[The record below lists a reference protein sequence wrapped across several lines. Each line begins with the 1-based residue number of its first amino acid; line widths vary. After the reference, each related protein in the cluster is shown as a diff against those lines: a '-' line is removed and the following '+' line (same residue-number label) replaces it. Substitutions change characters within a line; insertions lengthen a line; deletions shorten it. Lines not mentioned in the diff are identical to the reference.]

1 MFPGETTHAK
11 HWGIAERSDRHCDDH
26 QCFLVEQCMHSMGAS
41 QRWVKGTANR
51 GEGVASALNTLKL
64 GMAASGALNF
74 LLVFGR
80 A

>member
-1 MFPGETTHAK
+1 
-11 HWGIAERSDRHCDDH
+11 
-26 QCFLVEQCMHSMGAS
+26 MHSMGAS
-41 QRWVKGTANR
+41 QRWVKGAANR